1 MDSQPNFL
9 SVALVVMCALS
20 TVRGAMASITTMPFV
35 AQALQVLGLVYLAQ
49 MAWARV
55 GGPGR
60 GQVGGQVRQYGWD
73 WRALVPTT
81 PSTTPSA
88 TPSAS

>member
-55 GGPGR
+55 GG
-60 GQVGGQVRQYGWD
+60 QVRQYGWD

-81 PSTTPSA
+81 PYNAPSTTPSA
-88 TPSAS
+88 S

>member
-55 GGPGR
+55 GGQVR
-60 GQVGGQVRQYGWD
+60 GQVRRYGWD

-81 PSTTPSA
+81 PYNAPSTTPSA